1 MLREAQRKSLTVG
14 KTGMVV
20 TLDIGEDYDIHPSNK
35 HDVGYRLARLA
46 LANDYNQ
53 NLIPSGPKYI
63 KHFAKDNKL
72 NILFDMV
79 GSGLLLDG
87 HTGFEIAGDDGIY
100 LTASVSVSNDTL
112 VAWNTNIDSPKH
124 FRYAWQDMPKATLF
138 NSEMLPASSFSTE

>member
-1 MLREAQRKSLTVG
+1 
-14 KTGMVV
+14 
-20 TLDIGEDYDIHPSNK
+20 
-35 HDVGYRLARLA
+35 
-46 LANDYNQ
+46 
-53 NLIPSGPKYI
+53 
-63 KHFAKDNKL
+63 
-72 NILFDMV
+72 MV